1 MFHCFTNHRNLLS
14 PLPKRHSL
22 RSRDLRI
29 REDPHGAIRC
39 TRPIVKPCSFGM
51 QRFGTV
57 GKPEKPSAICDVCWD
72 GWRERVEI
80 HLCYGVN
87 GGDTINTVGG
97 FLDWGVG
104 RRNLT
109 FRLLRGG
116 WGTFLINLGFTH
128 EWSWQDV
135 VLTCESGAFWCF
147 FPLCFSQAM

>member
-1 MFHCFTNHRNLLS
+1 MGGWLISQNNNQCIVWVGSIMTPDPHTHTHMFHCFTNHRNLLS

-116 WGTFLINLGFTH
+116 
-128 EWSWQDV
+128 
-135 VLTCESGAFWCF
+135 
-147 FPLCFSQAM
+147 